1 MKRFLL
7 LLIPFTLILFLG
19 CGKIVR
25 DILIPGNYILI
36 RPGMVMEYEMRHYYN
51 DNGSQSLVT
60 GEFSTSEV
68 GPLSEVP
75 FTTEL
80 AYIATEEEYI
90 YDNESHSF
98 TIEVS
103 TDYSI
108 NISSEGAINF
118 SENNGSYNRIKILKY
133 PLTLNKSWFVGYPF
147 GPGNPMYGSIVQS
160 GQTITVPHGTYTD
173 VIKAVATAS
182 GTVEIDPGVI
192 ADSDITMKVW
202 LAQEVGIIKREIS
215 IHIVRGLYQF
225 TQIETSELSRLVI
238 PVE

>member
-1 MKRFLL
+1 
-7 LLIPFTLILFLG
+7 
-19 CGKIVR
+19 
-25 DILIPGNYILI
+25 
-36 RPGMVMEYEMRHYYN
+36 
-51 DNGSQSLVT
+51 
-60 GEFSTSEV
+60 
-68 GPLSEVP
+68 
-75 FTTEL
+75 
-80 AYIATEEEYI
+80 
-90 YDNESHSF
+90 
-98 TIEVS
+98 
-103 TDYSI
+103 
-108 NISSEGAINF
+108 
-118 SENNGSYNRIKILKY
+118 
-133 PLTLNKSWFVGYPF
+133 
-147 GPGNPMYGSIVQS
+147 MYGSIVQS